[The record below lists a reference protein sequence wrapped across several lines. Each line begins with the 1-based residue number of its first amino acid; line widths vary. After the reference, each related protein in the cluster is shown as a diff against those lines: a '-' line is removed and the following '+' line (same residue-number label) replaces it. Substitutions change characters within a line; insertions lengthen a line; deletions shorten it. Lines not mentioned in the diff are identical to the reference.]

1 LTFYLVGL
9 AVGSVILAPLSET
22 YGRKPVSV
30 ISLFIFVVL
39 IIPCG
44 LCHSV
49 AELIVM
55 RFIGAFAGSVMVA
68 SAPGMVADIVDDEHR
83 ALAFSIWSVGPL
95 NGPGIYV
102 IRENRFTC
110 S

>member
-1 LTFYLVGL
+1 
-9 AVGSVILAPLSET
+9 
-22 YGRKPVSV
+22 
-30 ISLFIFVVL
+30 
-39 IIPCG
+39 
-44 LCHSV
+44 
-49 AELIVM
+49 M

-95 NGPGIYV
+95 NGPGIY
-102 IRENRFTC
+102 IMRENRFTC